1 MQNAEFMMEELTR
14 SSIQK
19 AVEEIPSDQKQML
32 QDIRSSVNRLHD
44 SNLTQSSVQSNLF
57 KSHDQSLHESKQQ
70 FNVDSPN
77 ASQEKDLFQNEFNRS
92 YRDAPAWKD
101 LITKKNEKKQK
112 ILQSLDQASIQ
123 TDHML
128 LQTDSIPQTAVIL

>member
-1 MQNAEFMMEELTR
+1 M
-14 SSIQK
+14 
-19 AVEEIPSDQKQML
+19 
-32 QDIRSSVNRLHD
+32 
-44 SNLTQSSVQSNLF
+44 
-57 KSHDQSLHESKQQ
+57 HESKQQ

-128 LQTDSIPQTAVIL
+128 L